1 MVGSSRWRACG
12 TLTPNLLPPAGEG
25 ATKTPSLPVRRSR
38 STGDLPLHFGL
49 PELTGAESV
58 SASAPGNAPVFELKS
73 APLVTV
79 ALLLKTTDP
88 QALAAALAQEFGD
101 SPDMFDH
108 DPVLLDLAAVREA
121 PETPDFSAIRQL
133 LRGYR
138 LNLVAVRGGS
148 EAQMQAALAA
158 DLSLAPD
165 APVPAAKPAA
175 PKRGETPSAP
185 VAAAPAQE
193 TASAAAPSPG
203 GDAAE
208 SAQLELLPRD
218 ETAAAAPVGAAPAGS
233 PASREDAAP
242 ATPGRHDRAVPASDS
257 NGAPAADAADSA
269 AAGLK
274 PANPLRPTLVVD
286 RPLRSG
292 QQVYARGAD
301 LVVLA
306 SVNFGAEV
314 IADGHIHVYAPLRG
328 RAVAGARGDTSAR
341 IFCTSMQAQLLS
353 IAGTYRT
360 TDTPLPQGLHGKP
373 VQVRLD
379 GETLVIEA
387 LNLE

>member
-1 MVGSSRWRACG
+1 M
-12 TLTPNLLPPAGEG
+12 
-25 ATKTPSLPVRRSR
+25 
-38 STGDLPLHFGL
+38 
-49 PELTGAESV
+49 
-58 SASAPGNAPVFELKS
+58 SAPAPGNAPVFELKS

-79 ALLLKTTDP
+79 ALLLKTTEL
-88 QALAAALAQEFGD
+88 QALAEAMAQEFGD
-101 SPDMFDH
+101 SPEMFDH
-108 DPVLLDLAAVREA
+108 DPVLLDLATVREA
-121 PETPDFSAIRQL
+121 PQAPDFEAIREL

-138 LNLVAVRGGS
+138 LNLVAVRGGG

-158 DLSLAPD
+158 GLSLAPD
-165 APVPAAKPAA
+165 APVPTANKRGEAPAA
-175 PKRGETPSAP
+175 PVATP
-185 VAAAPAQE
+185 PAQE
-193 TASAAAPSPG
+193 TGPATASVNS
-203 GDAAE
+203 GDSTE

-218 ETAAAAPVGAAPAGS
+218 ETPTVPSEGAAQ
-233 PASREDAAP
+233 AP
-242 ATPGRHDRAVPASDS
+242 DS
-257 NGAPAADAADSA
+257 NESPAADATDA
-269 AAGLK
+269 AATGLK

>member
-1 MVGSSRWRACG
+1 M
-12 TLTPNLLPPAGEG
+12 
-25 ATKTPSLPVRRSR
+25 
-38 STGDLPLHFGL
+38 
-49 PELTGAESV
+49 
-58 SASAPGNAPVFELKS
+58 SAPAPGNAPVFELKS

-79 ALLLKTTDP
+79 ALLLKTTEL
-88 QALAAALAQEFGD
+88 QALAEAMAQEFGD
-101 SPDMFDH
+101 SPEMFDH

-121 PETPDFSAIRQL
+121 PQAPDFEAIREL

-138 LNLVAVRGGS
+138 LNLVAVRGGG

-158 DLSLAPD
+158 GLSLAPD
-165 APVPAAKPAA
+165 APVPAAKPAEN
-175 PKRGETPSAP
+175 KRGETPSGP
-185 VAAAPAQE
+185 VVAAPAQE
-193 TASAAAPSPG
+193 TGPAMASVPS
-203 GDAAE
+203 GDPTE

-218 ETAAAAPVGAAPAGS
+218 ETPTVPSAGVAQ
-233 PASREDAAP
+233 ASDSDAAP
-242 ATPGRHDRAVPASDS
+242 P
-257 NGAPAADAADSA
+257 ADAA

>member
-1 MVGSSRWRACG
+1 MG
-12 TLTPNLLPPAGEG
+12 TEPPFRSPVEVPPA
-25 ATKTPSLPVRRSR
+25 APIRRSR
-38 STGDLPLHFGL
+38 NSLPLHCGL

-58 SASAPGNAPVFELKS
+58 SVSAPGNAPVFELKS

-121 PETPDFSAIRQL
+121 PETPDFAAIRQL

-165 APVPAAKPAA
+165 APVPAAKPVAN
-175 PKRGETPSAP
+175 KRGEAPSAP
-185 VAAAPAQE
+185 VAAPPVQEAGPA
-193 TASAAAPSPG
+193 TASVPG
-203 GDAAE
+203 GDPTE

-218 ETAAAAPVGAAPAGS
+218 EAPA
-233 PASREDAAP
+233 
-242 ATPGRHDRAVPASDS
+242 VPSAGTAQASDP
-257 NGAPAADAADSA
+257 NEAPAAEATDAA

>member
-1 MVGSSRWRACG
+1 M
-12 TLTPNLLPPAGEG
+12 
-25 ATKTPSLPVRRSR
+25 
-38 STGDLPLHFGL
+38 
-49 PELTGAESV
+49 
-58 SASAPGNAPVFELKS
+58 SAPAPGNAPVFELKS

-79 ALLLKTTDP
+79 ALLLKTTEL
-88 QALAAALAQEFGD
+88 QALAEAMAQEFGD
-101 SPDMFDH
+101 SPEMFDH

-121 PETPDFSAIRQL
+121 PQAPDFEAIREL

-138 LNLVAVRGGS
+138 LNLVAVRGGG

-158 DLSLAPD
+158 GLSLAPD
-165 APVPAAKPAA
+165 APVPAAKPAEN
-175 PKRGETPSAP
+175 KRGETPSGP
-185 VAAAPAQE
+185 VVAAPAQE
-193 TASAAAPSPG
+193 TGPAMASVPS
-203 GDAAE
+203 GDPTE

-218 ETAAAAPVGAAPAGS
+218 ETPTVPSAGAAQ
-233 PASREDAAP
+233 ASDSDAAP
-242 ATPGRHDRAVPASDS
+242 P
-257 NGAPAADAADSA
+257 ADAA